1 MASSKLIVHGV
12 PLSQPWRAVV
22 WPLLIKRV
30 PFTNVMAVPGGA
42 GKLGTSAPTFLAKF
56 PTGTVP
62 AIEAPCG
69 TKITEAAAILT
80 FLADTHG

>member
-1 MASSKLIVHGV
+1 MANKLIVHGV

-22 WPLLIKRV
+22 WPLLIKRL
-30 PFTNVMAVPGGA
+30 PFTTVLAVPGGV
-42 GKLGTSAPTFLAKF
+42 GKVATSAPHFLAKF

-69 TKITEAAAILT
+69 AQLAEAAAILT